1 MKRSTTVAAL
11 GLAAV
16 LGITGAGVAVAGVA
30 GPAHSTSAVSSVVD
44 DVAQRIEDA
53 LSGLV
58 DDGTITQ
65 EQASEVARTLAESR
79 DRGRHGGPGGGMGRP
94 GMGGPGM
101 GGPGMGGPGMGE
113 GMGEGFGHG
122 GQAGHVGHL
131 DLSVLTDVLGLTE
144 DELRSALRDDGTTL
158 ADVAEQQGV
167 AVDEV
172 VAALRAAAE
181 ERVEQAVTDGRITRE
196 HADEIIAELPERIA
210 DAMGREWP
218 GARGRH
224 AAGDPSQSG

>member
-30 GPAHSTSAVSSVVD
+30 GPADPTSAVSSVAD

-101 GGPGMGGPGMGE
+101 G
-113 GMGEGFGHG
+113 EGFGHG

-167 AVDEV
+167 AVDDV

-210 DAMGREWP
+210 DAMDREWP
-218 GARGRH
+218 GGRGRH
-224 AAGDPSQSG
+224 AAGEPSQSG

>member
-16 LGITGAGVAVAGVA
+16 LGITGAGVAVAGAA
-30 GPAHSTSAVSSVVD
+30 GPADPTSAVSSVVD

-113 GMGEGFGHG
+113 GFGHG
-122 GQAGHVGHL
+122 GSAGHVGHL

-167 AVDEV
+167 AVDDV

-210 DAMGREWP
+210 DAMDREWP
-218 GARGRH
+218 AGRGRH

>member
-79 DRGRHGGPGGGMGRP
+79 DRGRHGGPGGAMGR
-94 GMGGPGM
+94 PGM

-167 AVDEV
+167 AVEDV

-210 DAMGREWP
+210 DAMDREWP
-218 GARGRH
+218 AGRGRH
-224 AAGDPSQSG
+224 AAGEPSQSG

>member
-1 MKRSTTVAAL
+1 MKRSTTVAAF

-16 LGITGAGVAVAGVA
+16 LGVTGAGVAVAGVA
-30 GPAHSTSAVSSVVD
+30 GATGPTSAVSSVAD

-79 DRGRHGGPGGGMGRP
+79 GRGRPAGP

-101 GGPGMGGPGMGE
+101 GGPGMGGPGMGGP
-113 GMGEGFGHG
+113 GMGQGMGHRG
-122 GQAGHVGHL
+122 EAGHVGHL
-131 DLSVLTDVLGLTE
+131 DLTVLTDVLGLSE
-144 DELRSALRDDGTTL
+144 DELRSALRVDGTTL
-158 ADVAEQQGV
+158 ADVAEEQV
-167 AVDEV
+167 VSVDDV

-210 DAMGREWP
+210 DAMDREWLR
-218 GARGRH
+218 GRGRH
-224 AAGDPSQSG
+224 AAGESSQSG

>member
-79 DRGRHGGPGGGMGRP
+79 DRGRHGGPGGAMGRP

-101 GGPGMGGPGMGE
+101 GGPGMG
-113 GMGEGFGHG
+113 EGFGHG
-122 GQAGHVGHL
+122 GPVGHVGHL

-158 ADVAEQQGV
+158 ADVAEQQRV
-167 AVDEV
+167 AVDDV